1 MQDTRTLMN
10 DVFEALYNQDAQVLG
25 EIIKSYGYKID
36 LEEEDTDSKIENKG
50 TEEDKTEDYGKKYIE
65 NIVQNK
71 DSQKAL
77 EITELFRMN
86 QLIPDGEETVVA
98 LSKTNFEQ
106 LIDTIMTEVGAEKVF
121 KELTKENNF
130 KEILLQMISTNG
142 LTKVED
148 EISSY
153 FEKEYGEP
161 KYKKI
166 SNVLVL
172 DLTNA
177 KLAIETV
184 LNNEALKNEIKKQA
198 KKSLKREV
206 KNLQE
211 ELQTLK
217 KEMPQIRIIGGDD
230 KTYAKF
236 DDLVEF
242 KDFDYEKEM
251 RAAWVDEIGVVVN
264 GKTKF
269 KIKAKR
275 KV

>member
-106 LIDTIMTEVGAEKVF
+106 LIDTIMTEVGAEDVF
-121 KELTKENNF
+121 KEVKKQYIHNHNAADTDDILYVDLGNIEAEVKNMLTIEN
-130 KEILLQMISTNG
+130 
-142 LTKVED
+142 
-148 EISSY
+148 
-153 FEKEYGEP
+153 
-161 KYKKI
+161 
-166 SNVLVL
+166 
-172 DLTNA
+172 
-177 KLAIETV
+177 
-184 LNNEALKNEIKKQA
+184 LKDEIKKQA
-198 KKSLKREV
+198 KKSLKKEV
-206 KNLQE
+206 K
-211 ELQTLK
+211 ELNEKIKTLNEK
-217 KEMPQIRIIGGDD
+217 MPEVRLRGGDD
-230 KTYAKF
+230 KNYCKF
-236 DDLVEF
+236 DDRIKLSN
-242 KDFDYEKEM
+242 FDYEKEM
-251 RAAWVDEIGVVVN
+251 NAVYVDRIEVMVGN
-264 GKTKF
+264 K
-269 KIKAKR
+269 KIFTLKEK
-275 KV
+275 K

>member
-25 EIIKSYGYKID
+25 EIIKSYGYKIY

-106 LIDTIMTEVGAEKVF
+106 LIDTIMTEVGAEKIF

-172 DLTNA
+172 DLTNV
-177 KLAIETV
+177 KLAIETI
-184 LNNEALKNEIKKQA
+184 LNNEALKNEIKKQT

-275 KV
+275 EF

>member
-275 KV
+275 EF

>member
-153 FEKEYGEP
+153 LEKEYGEP

-230 KTYAKF
+230 KKYAKF

-275 KV
+275 EF

>member
-1 MQDTRTLMN
+1 MQNTRTLMN

-77 EITELFRMN
+77 EITELFRIN

-142 LTKVED
+142 L
-148 EISSY
+148 
-153 FEKEYGEP
+153 
-161 KYKKI
+161 
-166 SNVLVL
+166 VL

-198 KKSLKREV
+198 KKILKREV

-264 GKTKF
+264 GKIKF

-275 KV
+275 EF

>member
-1 MQDTRTLMN
+1 MRDTRTLMN

-230 KTYAKF
+230 KKYAKF

-242 KDFDYEKEM
+242 KDFVCRPAM
-251 RAAWVDEIGVVVN
+251 RPCPASRRRLRPGSRAHPSG
-264 GKTKF
+264 
-269 KIKAKR
+269 
-275 KV
+275 